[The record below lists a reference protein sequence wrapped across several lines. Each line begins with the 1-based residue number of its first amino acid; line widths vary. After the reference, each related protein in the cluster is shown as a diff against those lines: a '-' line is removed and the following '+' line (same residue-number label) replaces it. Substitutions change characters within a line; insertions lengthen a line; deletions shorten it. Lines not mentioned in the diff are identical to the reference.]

1 MCKIYYN
8 YTQETILFADRKT
21 MALNKPKYTLFKN
34 TTYALAGLADI
45 TKNESSFKL
54 QILLFVGMNIVAWFL
69 PIAFHLQAIL
79 SLSLFIPLI
88 AEVIN
93 SSIERVVDL
102 VTLDYHE
109 LAKRAKDAGAALV
122 FLSLVLTGLIW
133 IAVLYTA
140 FFQ

>member
-1 MCKIYYN
+1 
-8 YTQETILFADRKT
+8 

-34 TTYALAGLADI
+34 TTYALAGLIDI

-54 QILLFVGMNIVAWFL
+54 QILLFVVMNIAAWFL
-69 PIAFHLQAIL
+69 PIAFHMQVIL
-79 SLSLFIPLI
+79 SLSLFIPLM
-88 AEVIN
+88 AEVAN

-109 LAKRAKDAGAALV
+109 LAKRAKDAGATLV

-133 IAVLYTA
+133 AAVLYIA
-140 FFQ
+140 FVQQ